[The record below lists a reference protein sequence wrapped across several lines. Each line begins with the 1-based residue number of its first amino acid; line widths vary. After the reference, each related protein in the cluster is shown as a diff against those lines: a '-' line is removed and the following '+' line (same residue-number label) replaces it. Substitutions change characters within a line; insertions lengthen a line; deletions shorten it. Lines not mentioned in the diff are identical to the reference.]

1 MLAGVGD
8 NCRACGVAGEM
19 VRVVLFGVALVVVL
33 LMVVLLWRGENG
45 GCDGVV
51 GYCNGCL
58 VLCDVVVMMVLVL
71 FGMVL

>member
-19 VRVVLFGVALVVVL
+19 VRVVLFGDALVVVF
-33 LMVVLLWRGENG
+33 LWCGENG